1 MRKLIVKLRNE
12 RKSFRK
18 IEKIKITIELING
31 IRKIMDKYKIQ
42 KI

>member
-18 IEKIKITIELING
+18 IEKIVNHYYRINKWNKKNHG
-31 IRKIMDKYKIQ
+31 Q
-42 KI
+42 V